1 MATHTDKTKNKL
13 AEGREMALT
22 FVGIEDD
29 AYDKMFFDTAVEW
42 AERFVYTAESAS
54 YILSQGIFWGWWRL
68 EFDRVQDKF
77 MEYFHFDEESKI
89 YLAVK
94 TDGVLEHFYDAEDKI
109 KFFIEYMEKSMQEC
123 QSNTTIMELSFHK
136 AIKQK

>member
-29 AYDKMFFDTAVEW
+29 VYDKMFFDTAVEW
-42 AERFVYTAESAS
+42 AERFVYNQESAS
-54 YILSQGIFWGWWRL
+54 YILSQSMFWGWWSL
-68 EFDRVQDKF
+68 EFNRVQEKF
-77 MEYFHFDEESKI
+77 LEYFHFDGNGNIS
-89 YLAVK
+89 LAVK
-94 TDGVLEHFYDAEDKI
+94 TNGVIEHFYDAEDKI
-109 KFFIEYMEKSMQEC
+109 KFFMKYMSDTMQEC